1 MKVGLVIYGSLDTL
15 SGGYLYD
22 RKLVEYLRSQGD
34 TVEIISQP
42 WQNYTRRLGT
52 NFQPHWQQEMNS
64 LDIDVLIQDELNH
77 ASLFLVNRAIRSR
90 ISFPIVAIVHH
101 LRSSEEHPYL
111 LRGFYKWVEHRYLHS
126 VDGFIW
132 NSQTTRQVVESMVG
146 KAAAGVVAY
155 PAGNRFGGMDENQI
169 LARLQNPGPLR
180 LLFIG
185 NLIRR
190 KGLHTLISALGL
202 LKNESWTLRVVG
214 QEDVDS
220 LYNRQISRQVEEVGL
235 GKRIRFLGKLP
246 EKSLAD
252 ELQSANLLVMVSGYE
267 GFGIVYLEGMSFGLP
282 AIGSTAGAASEI
294 IQDGKNGG
302 LVAPEQPAELA
313 NVIRQ
318 YLYGSDLL
326 KKHSLAARRR
336 FLEFPTWEMS
346 AIKIRQFLVDFLGS
360 NWRRKK

>member
-42 WQNYTRRLGT
+42 WQNYTGRLGH
-52 NFQPHWQQEMNS
+52 NFQLQWQQKINS
-64 LDIDVLIQDELNH
+64 LDVDILIQDELNH
-77 ASLFLVNRAIRSR
+77 PSLFLVNGTIRPR

-101 LRSSEEHPYL
+101 LRSSEEHPHL
-111 LRGFYKWVEHRYLHS
+111 LRRFYKWVERRYLCS

-132 NSQTTRQVVESMVG
+132 NSQTTRQVVESLIG
-146 KAAAGVVAY
+146 KAGAGVVVY
-155 PAGNRFGGMDENQI
+155 PAGNRLGGMDENQI
-169 LARLQNPGPLR
+169 LERLQPPGPLR

-185 NLIRR
+185 NLIQR
-190 KGLHTLISALGL
+190 KGLHTLISALAT
-202 LKNESWTLRVVG
+202 LKSESWSLRVVG
-214 QEDVDS
+214 RQDVELVYS
-220 LYNRQISRQVEEVGL
+220 GRITRQVEEASL
-235 GKRIRFLGKLP
+235 GGRIQFLGKLP
-246 EKSLAD
+246 DKNLAD
-252 ELQSANLLVMVSGYE
+252 ELRSAHLLVMVSGYE

-294 IQDGKNGG
+294 IQDGVNGS
-302 LVAPEQPAELA
+302 LVAPDHPADLA
-313 NVIRQ
+313 NAIWQ
-318 YLYGSDLL
+318 YLRGPDLL

-346 AIKIRQFLVDFLGS
+346 AMKTRQFLVDFLGS
-360 NWRRKK
+360 DWRTKK